1 MGLLHLLL
9 ANVLRQ
15 DGDVISLDGAHGVQP
30 MAGVTDP
37 VAEARA
43 GLQVPLEKNQV
54 RVQIHHPGREERED
68 K

>member
-1 MGLLHLLL
+1 MGLLHLVL
-9 ANVLRQ
+9 ANVVRQ
-15 DGDVISLDGAHGVQP
+15 DGDVVGLDRAHGVQP
-30 MAGVTDP
+30 LTGVTDP

-54 RVQIHHPGREERED
+54 RVQIHHPGREVRED